1 MTIVPTLT
9 PSVTGSYGLFTPENT
24 RSSVRRPSPVSPS
37 AMRTGVVGPDAGQG
51 GGPVADVQLDRDADL
66 RRGHLQVLTDSLS
79 FSDELEIYSYTSPN
93 LWTEYL
99 V

>member
-1 MTIVPTLT
+1 MPTLT

-24 RSSVRRPSPVSPS
+24 PIIGKKTIASVNLGYENPVSLDLTLAKGVDPS
-37 AMRTGVVGPDAGQG
+37 LTFNSTGTLTYGAGI
-51 GGPVADVQLDRDADL
+51 
-66 RRGHLQVLTDSLS
+66 LQVLTDSLS